1 MFGITR
7 KIDLNLRKADIYTSP
22 QHISIKGLS
31 TKAVYTEN
39 KAQVNGLNANV
50 NGTRVK
56 FDGEVSNFIEPRFKF
71 KAAAYGLNI
80 GKGTLNTEI
89 EGSGQYKS
97 PGEIHAQVGVNLAD
111 SQIMGKRVDGS
122 IERIKVE
129 GTDVEIQNGVVKTGF
144 GEAVF
149 MGDANLGYLLRKEG
163 VNEFNLKLSLRDINL
178 SRIPEVVR
186 SQSEIGV
193 ANADFNIEGKWKE
206 IRDLEARVDINRFQ
220 QRGKVGE
227 VKLRGVIEATR
238 SNARFDLVSNLSK
251 VNLYPILNDKRYGS
265 NLNSDLRFRGS
276 APLNGRLEGLTVTL
290 NGEILPSSISNVNL
304 TGGDISASYSSKVI
318 AIKLTSD
325 LFKLRASGSL
335 RDEKEMDLGYEA
347 DVNSLNLISKF
358 SPGLDINGSLHA
370 TGRVRGEIKNPQVT
384 LAATV
389 SDFGY
394 KKDLQ
399 VKSINLSAETRG
411 GFENPQFRLKGNL
424 KGIKFQERNVQSI
437 DLGASSEG
445 KGLRGNFSILEDP
458 QRSYEVELRLA
469 DLKSREKN
477 LELQKIRLNLGGRTL
492 QNRDVIT
499 LIVSPEGVT
508 VKSLNLYYGNNS
520 ILGNADVGFNDTV
533 NAALD
538 LRNINLNDISQIIGL
553 KPTIEG
559 TVSGDINLKGTVEE
573 PNIRVSLS
581 AQNLRSMEFKSDRT
595 TLNLSYLNKR
605 LNLDLN
611 ATEDARQILL
621 VSGRA
626 NVDLNFKKAGENLK
640 DATFNFTI
648 RSAGIDLSPLAGLNK
663 EIKEIHGKVVIDL
676 RASGYI
682 KSPKINGQV
691 KLQDVSLKTQSLRGE
706 IKVPTGLIEM
716 QGERGF
722 LRTLEIQTDGGSGTL
737 RGDFDLKKLSY
748 NLSGKMDNFQINL
761 KEIEAKL
768 DGDIRIKGGEGK
780 NYVSGNI
787 KITRARIGIPEKPE
801 KQVEDIKFVDQ
812 RKEKKPE
819 QFVITEVKQAD
830 YFRDNIGMDLNV
842 SIPGNAW
849 VKGKGANIEVKGDLG
864 IIKKYGGPIIV
875 TGIVNTV
882 RGTYEIFGKLF
893 NVEESTVSF
902 PGTPEINPFLDVK
915 TLYRVSNVRIFVNV
929 TGTANKPVIKLSSE
943 PPMDETDIISYLV
956 FGTSSDKIG
965 AGQRVPLQQKAQQ
978 IMGSMA
984 AGKLKDIVGEKFQLD
999 VATVTGGEKGLGST
1013 QIEAGKYITDKIY
1026 VGYERSSEDTVST
1039 PYTSTSQ
1046 NLTNK
1051 ARIEYR
1057 PYNFLTLESTVGGDN
1072 QGGDVFFNF
1081 DY

>member
-1 MFGITR
+1 
-7 KIDLNLRKADIYTSP
+7 
-22 QHISIKGLS
+22 
-31 TKAVYTEN
+31 
-39 KAQVNGLNANV
+39 
-50 NGTRVK
+50 
-56 FDGEVSNFIEPRFKF
+56 
-71 KAAAYGLNI
+71 
-80 GKGTLNTEI
+80 
-89 EGSGQYKS
+89 
-97 PGEIHAQVGVNLAD
+97 
-111 SQIMGKRVDGS
+111 
-122 IERIKVE
+122 
-129 GTDVEIQNGVVKTGF
+129 
-144 GEAVF
+144 
-149 MGDANLGYLLRKEG
+149 
-163 VNEFNLKLSLRDINL
+163 
-178 SRIPEVVR
+178 
-186 SQSEIGV
+186 
-193 ANADFNIEGKWKE
+193 
-206 IRDLEARVDINRFQ
+206 
-220 QRGKVGE
+220 
-227 VKLRGVIEATR
+227 
-238 SNARFDLVSNLSK
+238 
-251 VNLYPILNDKRYGS
+251 
-265 NLNSDLRFRGS
+265 
-276 APLNGRLEGLTVTL
+276 
-290 NGEILPSSISNVNL
+290 
-304 TGGDISASYSSKVI
+304 
-318 AIKLTSD
+318 
-325 LFKLRASGSL
+325 
-335 RDEKEMDLGYEA
+335 
-347 DVNSLNLISKF
+347 
-358 SPGLDINGSLHA
+358 
-370 TGRVRGEIKNPQVT
+370 
-384 LAATV
+384 
-389 SDFGY
+389 
-394 KKDLQ
+394 
-399 VKSINLSAETRG
+399 
-411 GFENPQFRLKGNL
+411 
-424 KGIKFQERNVQSI
+424 
-437 DLGASSEG
+437 
-445 KGLRGNFSILEDP
+445 
-458 QRSYEVELRLA
+458 
-469 DLKSREKN
+469 
-477 LELQKIRLNLGGRTL
+477 
-492 QNRDVIT
+492 
-499 LIVSPEGVT
+499 
-508 VKSLNLYYGNNS
+508 
-520 ILGNADVGFNDTV
+520 
-533 NAALD
+533 
-538 LRNINLNDISQIIGL
+538 
-553 KPTIEG
+553 
-559 TVSGDINLKGTVEE
+559 
-573 PNIRVSLS
+573 
-581 AQNLRSMEFKSDRT
+581 
-595 TLNLSYLNKR
+595 
-605 LNLDLN
+605 LNLDVN

-722 LRTLEIQTDGGSGTL
+722 LRTLEIQT
-737 RGDFDLKKLSY
+737 
-748 NLSGKMDNFQINL
+748 
-761 KEIEAKL
+761 KL